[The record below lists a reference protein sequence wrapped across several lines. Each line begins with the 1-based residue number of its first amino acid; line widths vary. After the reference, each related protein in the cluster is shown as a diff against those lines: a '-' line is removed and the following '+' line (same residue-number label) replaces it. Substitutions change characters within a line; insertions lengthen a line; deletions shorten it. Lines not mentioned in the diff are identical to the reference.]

1 MTLHSTDSL
10 PTAGLVRRLLCIV
23 YDLLLIAA
31 LVFIA
36 SIPPVVLLTP
46 PMDDAQA
53 LRPAFYEGSLLL
65 RLGFY
70 AYLLAVVY
78 VFYGWFWTHGG
89 QSLGMKTWGVRVER
103 FDGGRLDWGD
113 ALRRY
118 LWALVSWA
126 LLGGGFL
133 LSLVRADRLALHDL
147 YSGTRLVYMRA
158 GRKPAGDRGGDDDD
172 RG

>member
-1 MTLHSTDSL
+1 MTQHSTDRL
-10 PTAGLVRRLLCIV
+10 PAAGLVRRLLCIV
-23 YDLLLIAA
+23 YDLLLIIA

-46 PMDDAQA
+46 PMSDAQA
-53 LRPAFYEGSLLL
+53 LRPAFYEGDLLL

-103 FDGGRLDWGD
+103 FDGGQLGWGD
-113 ALRRY
+113 ALKRY

-147 YSGTRLVYMRA
+147 YSGTRLVYLRA
-158 GRKPAGDRGGDDDD
+158 GRKPAGERAGDDVDH
-172 RG
+172 G